1 MKQLPST
8 QRSLPIALIRAR
20 ENVMTPIRQMLSE
33 SGLTEQQWRVLR
45 VLDEHGA
52 LEPSQLA
59 KHAALLLP
67 SQTRIVQS
75 MAQKG
80 LVERREHRNDRR
92 RTVIEITDAGQAII
106 NDNAAKAAEIAAQ
119 IRDKLGPRRFE
130 TLLDILD
137 DLGNLDVR

>member
-20 ENVMTPIRQMLSE
+20 ENVMIPIRQMLSE
-33 SGLTEQQWRVLR
+33 SGLTEQQWR

-92 RTVIEITDAGQAII
+92 RIVIEITDAGQAII
-106 NDNAAKAAEIAAQ
+106 NDNATKAAEIAAQ

-137 DLGNLDVR
+137 DLHNLE

>member
-45 VLDEHGA
+45 VLDEYGA
-52 LEPSQLA
+52 LEPPQFA
-59 KHAALLLP
+59 KHAALFLP
-67 SQTRIVQS
+67 SPTRIVQTMS
-75 MAQKG
+75 QKG

-137 DLGNLDVR
+137 DLHDLE

>member
-1 MKQLPST
+1 
-8 QRSLPIALIRAR
+8 
-20 ENVMTPIRQMLSE
+20 MTPIRQMLSE

-45 VLDEHGA
+45 ILDEHGA
-52 LEPSQLA
+52 LESSQLA

-75 MAQKG
+75 MNQKG
-80 LVERREHRNDRR
+80 LLVRREHHSDRR
-92 RTVIEITDAGQAII
+92 RTVIEITEAGQAII
-106 NDNAAKAAEIAAQ
+106 NDNAAKAAEIAEQ
-119 IRDKLGPRRFE
+119 IRDRLGPRRCE

>member
-1 MKQLPST
+1 MKHLPST

-20 ENVMTPIRQMLSE
+20 EHVMTPIRQMLSE

-59 KHAALLLP
+59 EHAALLLP

-80 LVERREHRNDRR
+80 LLVRCEHKNDRR
-92 RTVIEITDAGQAII
+92 RTVIKITDAGQAII
-106 NDNAAKAAEIAAQ
+106 NDNAAKAAAIAGQ
-119 IRDKLGPRRFE
+119 FRDKLGPRRFE

-137 DLGNLDVR
+137 DLRELE

>member
-1 MKQLPST
+1 
-8 QRSLPIALIRAR
+8 
-20 ENVMTPIRQMLSE
+20 MTPIRQMLSE

-75 MAQKG
+75 MAQK
-80 LVERREHRNDRR
+80 VWWND
-92 RTVIEITDAGQAII
+92 VNIEMIAG
-106 NDNAAKAAEIAAQ
+106 AQ
-119 IRDKLGPRRFE
+119 
-130 TLLDILD
+130 
-137 DLGNLDVR
+137 

>member
-52 LEPSQLA
+52 LESSQLA

-75 MAQKG
+75 MAKKG

-92 RTVIEITDAGQAII
+92 RTVIEITAAGQAII

-137 DLGNLDVR
+137 DLRDLE

>member
-45 VLDEHGA
+45 VLDEYGA

-92 RTVIEITDAGQAII
+92 RTVIEITAAGQAII
-106 NDNAAKAAEIAAQ
+106 NDNAVKAAEIAAQ
-119 IRDKLGPRRFE
+119 IRDKIGPRRFE

-137 DLGNLDVR
+137 DLRDLE

>member
-20 ENVMTPIRQMLSE
+20 ENVMIPVRQMLSE

-45 VLDEHGA
+45 VLDEYGA

-67 SQTRIVQS
+67 SQTRIVQTMS
-75 MAQKG
+75 QKW

-106 NDNAAKAAEIAAQ
+106 NENAA
-119 IRDKLGPRRFE
+119 
-130 TLLDILD
+130 
-137 DLGNLDVR
+137 

>member
-45 VLDEHGA
+45 VLDEYGA

-92 RTVIEITDAGQAII
+92 RTVIT
-106 NDNAAKAAEIAAQ
+106 AQ

-137 DLGNLDVR
+137 DLRDLE

>member
-45 VLDEHGA
+45 VLDEYGA
-52 LEPSQLA
+52 LETSQLA

-92 RTVIEITDAGQAII
+92 RTVIEITAAGQVII
-106 NDNAAKAAEIAAQ
+106 NDNAVKAAEIAVQ

-137 DLGNLDVR
+137 DLRDLE

>member
-20 ENVMTPIRQMLSE
+20 ENVMIPVRQMLSE

-52 LEPSQLA
+52 LESSQLA
-59 KHAALLLP
+59 KHAALFLP

-75 MAQKG
+75 MSQKG

-106 NDNAAKAAEIAAQ
+106 NENAAKAAEIAAQ

-137 DLGNLDVR
+137 DLHDLE

>member
-1 MKQLPST
+1 
-8 QRSLPIALIRAR
+8 
-20 ENVMTPIRQMLSE
+20 MTPIRQMLSQ

-92 RTVIEITDAGQAII
+92 RTVVEITAAGQAII

-119 IRDKLGPRRFE
+119 ICDKLGTRRFE

-137 DLGNLDVR
+137 ELRDLE

>member
-1 MKQLPST
+1 MS
-8 QRSLPIALIRAR
+8 
-20 ENVMTPIRQMLSE
+20 PIRQMLSE

-52 LEPSQLA
+52 LEPSQLS

-80 LVERREHRNDRR
+80 FVVRREHHNDRR
-92 RTVIEITDAGQAII
+92 RTVIEITDMGQAII

-137 DLGNLDVR
+137 DLRDLE

>member
-33 SGLTEQQWRVLR
+33 SGLTKQQWRVLR

-59 KHAALLLP
+59 IHAAPLLP

-106 NDNAAKAAEIAAQ
+106 NDNAAKSAEIAAQ

-137 DLGNLDVR
+137 DLRDLE

>member
-1 MKQLPST
+1 MS
-8 QRSLPIALIRAR
+8 
-20 ENVMTPIRQMLSE
+20 PIRQMLSE

-52 LEPSQLA
+52 LEPSQLS

-80 LVERREHRNDRR
+80 FVVRREHPNERR
-92 RTVIEITDAGQAII
+92 RTVIEITAMGQAII
-106 NDNAAKAAEIAAQ
+106 NDNAAKAAEIATQ
-119 IRDKLGPRRFE
+119 IRDKLGQRRFE

-137 DLGNLDVR
+137 DLRDLE

>member
-1 MKQLPST
+1 MS
-8 QRSLPIALIRAR
+8 
-20 ENVMTPIRQMLSE
+20 PIRQMLSE

-45 VLDEHGA
+45 VLAEHGA

-59 KHAALLLP
+59 KLAALLLP

-80 LVERREHRNDRR
+80 FVVRREHHNDRR

-106 NDNAAKAAEIAAQ
+106 RDNAAKAAEIAEQ
-119 IRDKLGPRRFE
+119 ICDKLGAKRCE

-137 DLGNLDVR
+137 DLGNLDVG